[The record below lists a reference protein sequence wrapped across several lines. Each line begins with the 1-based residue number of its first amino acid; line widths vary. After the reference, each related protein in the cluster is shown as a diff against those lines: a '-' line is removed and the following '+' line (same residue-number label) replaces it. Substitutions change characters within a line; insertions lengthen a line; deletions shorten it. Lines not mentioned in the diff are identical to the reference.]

1 MGCSDYVILKSGPIL
16 ITSDFDI
23 KEQNIVRLQMSIL
36 AQSVPA
42 VLNMVKIQKNLT
54 YKKRRL

>member
-1 MGCSDYVILKSGPIL
+1 MGCSDYVTLRSGPIL

-23 KEQNIVRLQMSIL
+23 KEQNIVRLHKSIL

-54 YKKRRL
+54 YKKPLL